1 MLILKDHTIGND
13 IDHTHWVQIQAR
25 FEEQMCQ
32 YEFPA
37 AHMPRCTLPNIWGGF
52 I

>member
-1 MLILKDHTIGND
+1 MLKDHTIGND

-37 AHMPRCTLPNIWGGF
+37 AHMPRCTLPNIWGG
-52 I
+52 